1 MVRATRRGHED
12 GRRRA
17 AASVA
22 IASLAALPAHAAAID
37 LDALQAS
44 LTTLDGVLQLGT
56 IALCMLLAWVLV
68 RLWRGTEAE
77 ADSIW
82 FGARIVDGAL
92 FPVLAWLALLGAGW
106 LLERYMRT
114 PILDLAV
121 PLLLSLAVLRG
132 TVRVLRQAFPN
143 SRYVRIAERTFSW
156 LVWFAAVLWLTGLL
170 PRLLQAMDELRW
182 HMGGTD
188 VSLRSLLEGGLSV
201 LVVLLG
207 MLWLSALIER
217 RLLQGAV
224 DNISVRK
231 IAANATRAVLLL
243 VGLLVALSAA
253 GIPLG
258 ALGVLSGAVG
268 VGIGFGL
275 QKLASNYVSGFVILA
290 ERSLRIG
297 DMVKVDN
304 FEGRVTDIKT
314 RYTVIRALNG
324 RESIVPNELLVTS
337 RVENASFADRKV
349 LVNSTVQV
357 DYGTDIDALLPQLAA
372 CIAGVPRVLAD
383 PAPVVLLA
391 DFAADGLQLTMSF
404 WIDDPENGQGNVRSA
419 VNLAVLQLLRALGV
433 RIPYPQREVRYLDAS
448 GAPGGGVASSA
459 SPASTASGPPAG

>member
-1 MVRATRRGHED
+1 MGSTTRTGHD
-12 GRRRA
+12 DTRQWSLLA
-17 AASVA
+17 AAALVA
-22 IASLAALPAHAAAID
+22 LAARQAHAAAID

-56 IALCMLLAWVLV
+56 IAACLFVSWAVV
-68 RLWRGTEAE
+68 RLWRGAEVE

-92 FPVLAWLALLGAGW
+92 FPVLAWCAVLAAAW
-106 LLERYMRT
+106 ALERYMRT

-121 PLLLSLAVLRG
+121 PLLLGLAVLRG
-132 TVRVLRQAFPN
+132 SVRVLRQAFPE
-143 SRYVRIAERTFSW
+143 SRYLRIVERTFSW

-170 PRLLQAMDELRW
+170 PRLLEAMDTVRW
-182 HMGGTD
+182 QMGGAE
-188 VSLRSLLEGGLSV
+188 VSLRSLVEGGLSV

-207 MLWLSALIER
+207 MLWLSALVER
-217 RLLQGAV
+217 RLLMGAV
-224 DNISVRK
+224 DNISVRQ
-231 IAANATRAVLLL
+231 IAANATRAGLLL

-275 QKLASNYVSGFVILA
+275 QKLASNYVSGFVILV

-304 FEGRVTDIKT
+304 FEGHVTDIKT

-337 RVENASFADRKV
+337 RVENASFADSKV
-349 LVNSTVQV
+349 LVSTAVQV
-357 DYGTDIDALLPQLAA
+357 EYGTDLDALLPQLAA
-372 CIAGVPRVLAD
+372 CIGATPRVLAA
-383 PAPVVLLA
+383 PAPVVLLSE
-391 DFAADGLQLTMSF
+391 FAADGLLLTMAF

-419 VNLAVLQLLRALGV
+419 VNLAVLAHLRALGV
-433 RIPYPQREVRYLDAS
+433 RIPYPQREVRYLGIEGAAIVAPSPPPTAGPS
-448 GAPGGGVASSA
+448 GG
-459 SPASTASGPPAG
+459 